1 MQTTEKMLLLAA
13 GAVLVAGLHAAT
25 PKYVFMFIGDGMGMP
40 QRMVAE
46 DFSRRTGRGPLA
58 MNALPYQGLTRTASA
73 NQLITDSA
81 AAATARIAKALAKT
95 CDSVDYAEAVDA
107 DTLEPVKKLG
117 PNTLLAVAAYVGKTR
132 LIDNHLL

>member
-1 MQTTEKMLLLAA
+1 MLLACGVALAA
-13 GAVLVAGLHAAT
+13 SLHAAA

-81 AAATARIAKALAKT
+81 AAATASAVISADPSTERKTRFFGVYTIFPSVT
-95 CDSVDYAEAVDA
+95 CDI
-107 DTLEPVKKLG
+107 
-117 PNTLLAVAAYVGKTR
+117 R
-132 LIDNHLL
+132 RRR